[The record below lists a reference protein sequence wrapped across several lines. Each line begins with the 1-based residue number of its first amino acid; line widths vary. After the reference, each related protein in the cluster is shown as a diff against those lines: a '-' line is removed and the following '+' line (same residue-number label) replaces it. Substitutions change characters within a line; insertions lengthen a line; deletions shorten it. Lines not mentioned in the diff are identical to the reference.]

1 VKVGMKKVLCWKA
14 IMISIALAMVALSIA
29 YCPADDDKKP
39 QEGVG
44 ENTFSL
50 IHPSFVKTAQNGDKL
65 W

>member
-1 VKVGMKKVLCWKA
+1 MKKVLCWKA
-14 IMISIALAMVALSIA
+14 IMISIALAMLALSIA

-44 ENTFSL
+44 ENPFFL
-50 IHPSFVKTAQNGDKL
+50 IPQSFVKNSQNRDIL